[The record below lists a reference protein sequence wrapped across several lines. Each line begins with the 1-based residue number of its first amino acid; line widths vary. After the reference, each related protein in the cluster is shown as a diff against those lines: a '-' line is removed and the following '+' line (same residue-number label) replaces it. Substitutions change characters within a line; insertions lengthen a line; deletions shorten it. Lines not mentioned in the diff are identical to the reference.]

1 MAELRRMG
9 IRAVISIY
17 PPRATRN
24 LLPLSAKFD
33 VENAGYVAE
42 A

>member
-17 PPRATRN
+17 PPHASHN
-24 LLPLSAKFD
+24 LLPPSAKFD
-33 VENAGYVAE
+33 VENARYVVE